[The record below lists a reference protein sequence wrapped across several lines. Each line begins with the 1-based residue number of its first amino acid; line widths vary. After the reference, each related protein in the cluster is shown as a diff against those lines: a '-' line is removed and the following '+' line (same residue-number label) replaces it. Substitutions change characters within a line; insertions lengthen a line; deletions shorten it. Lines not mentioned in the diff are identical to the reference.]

1 MGTLAKAKMNTQ
13 SADPSDSTLAHRRRV
28 LKRLA
33 RIEGQVRGIQAMIAE
48 DRPCEDVALQL
59 TAARRALDKA
69 FYEMIACS
77 LTANIDASADIRE
90 VRKSTQKMAD
100 LLTRFG

>member
-1 MGTLAKAKMNTQ
+1 MGTLSKTKMNAQ
-13 SADPSDSTLAHRRRV
+13 PVDASDSALAHRRRV